1 MNFKD
6 QMAVDAAV
14 FFNAAEFGEAATY
27 NGDPVTVVPEIGA
40 TLQPGNTIDTDG
52 SSDRALFWVKAA
64 DVASPESGDVI
75 EHNAKTWDVIRIVAT
90 DSAAHCLECI
100 GARSPYRLGR

>member
-6 QMAVDAAV
+6 QMAADAAV

-40 TLQPGNTIDTDG
+40 TLQPGNTVEPDG
-52 SSDRALFWVKAA
+52 SSDRAIFWVKVA

-75 EHNAKTWDVIRIVAT
+75 EHNTKSWDVIRIVAT
-90 DSAAHCLECI
+90 DSAAHCVECI